1 MANPG
6 LVGKGEDLG
15 YSRGRRRLWILASQG
30 TMPSPRVRAPR
41 YDVKLEAVCDTGL
54 GVFSGLI
61 IDMSES
67 GVFLV
72 TEQSLRPGTM
82 VSLIPNVPEDVQLP
96 AEIKA
101 QVIRVRE
108 LAGGAQLTSTQG
120 IAFRL
125 VGMTMTQFSQVRGY
139 LAKYGRRKIDPS
151 QKKSKPKAP

>member
-15 YSRGRRRLWILASQG
+15 YSRGSGWSCQADPQG
-30 TMPSPRVRAPR
+30 NMPAPRVRAPR

-54 GVFSGLI
+54 GVFSGI
-61 IDMSES
+61 ITDMSES
-67 GVFLV
+67 GVFFV

-82 VSLIPNVPEDVQLP
+82 VTLIPNVPEDVPLP

-101 QVIRVRE
+101 QVIRVLE
-108 LAGGAQLTSTQG
+108 FAAGGQLTREQG

-125 VGMTMTQFSQVRGY
+125 VGVTVTQFAQLRAY
-139 LAKYGRRKIDPS
+139 LARYGQRKVDPT
-151 QKKSKPKAP
+151 QKKPKPKA